1 MKIPF
6 LDLKAPYTELRD
18 ELDAAYRR
26 VMDSGSYILGQ
37 ELAAFE
43 KEFAA
48 YCGVKHCVGV
58 GNCFDALRLILK
70 GYGIGDGDE
79 VLVPSNTYIATWLA
93 VSYTGAIPIPV
104 EPDDKTYNIDP
115 SLVERSITHKTK
127 AIIPVHLYGQ
137 PADMDPLIE
146 IANKYGLKIVEDAAH
161 AHGATYG
168 GRKAG
173 ALGDAAGFSF
183 YPAKNLGAFGDGGAV
198 TTNDDGLADKVRILR
213 NYGSRVKYYNEV
225 QGANSRLDEL
235 QAAFLRIKLS
245 KLDEWNER
253 RSEIAF
259 MYIDRL
265 RDVGIILPEVVR
277 GLKSSWHL
285 FVIRHAD
292 RDKLRRYLD
301 KIDIGTL
308 IHYPVPPHLSDA
320 YKSLCRGRYD
330 LPIAESLAKSVLSIP
345 IGPHISTAEVDKIID
360 SIKKFVVGAGTKASG
375 SSRIR
380 SSGRN

>member
-26 VMDSGSYILGQ
+26 VMDSGSYVLGQ

-168 GRKAG
+168 GRKVG

-265 RDVGIILPEVVR
+265 RDVGIILPEVVG

-292 RDKLRRYLD
+292 RDKLRRYLER
-301 KIDIGTL
+301 IDIGTL

-375 SSRIR
+375 SSGIR

>member
-168 GRKAG
+168 GRKVG

-198 TTNDDGLADKVRILR
+198 TTNDDGLADRVRILR
-213 NYGSRVKYYNEV
+213 NYGSRAKYYNEV
-225 QGANSRLDEL
+225 QGSNSRLDEL
-235 QAAFLRIKLS
+235 QAAFLRVKLS

-265 RDVGIILPEVVR
+265 RDVGIILPEVVG

-292 RDKLRRYLD
+292 RDKLMRYLERM
-301 KIDIGTL
+301 DIGTL

-345 IGPHISTAEVDKIID
+345 IGPHISAAEVNKIID

-375 SSRIR
+375 SSGIR

>member
-1 MKIPF
+1 
-6 LDLKAPYTELRD
+6 
-18 ELDAAYRR
+18 
-26 VMDSGSYILGQ
+26 
-37 ELAAFE
+37 
-43 KEFAA
+43 
-48 YCGVKHCVGV
+48 
-58 GNCFDALRLILK
+58 
-70 GYGIGDGDE
+70 
-79 VLVPSNTYIATWLA
+79 
-93 VSYTGAIPIPV
+93 
-104 EPDDKTYNIDP
+104 
-115 SLVERSITHKTK
+115 
-127 AIIPVHLYGQ
+127 
-137 PADMDPLIE
+137 
-146 IANKYGLKIVEDAAH
+146 
-161 AHGATYG
+161 
-168 GRKAG
+168 
-173 ALGDAAGFSF
+173 
-183 YPAKNLGAFGDGGAV
+183 
-198 TTNDDGLADKVRILR
+198 VRILR

-292 RDKLRRYLD
+292 RDKLMRYLERM
-301 KIDIGTL
+301 DIGTL

-375 SSRIR
+375 SSGIR

>member
-26 VMDSGSYILGQ
+26 VMDSGSYVLGQ

-127 AIIPVHLYGQ
+127 AIMPVHLYGQ

-168 GRKAG
+168 GRKVG

-265 RDVGIILPEVVR
+265 RDVGIILPEVVG

-292 RDKLRRYLD
+292 RDKLRRYLER
-301 KIDIGTL
+301 IDIGTL

-345 IGPHISTAEVDKIID
+345 IGPHISAAEVNKIID

-375 SSRIR
+375 SSGIR

>member
-115 SLVERSITHKTK
+115 SLVERSITHRTK

-168 GRKAG
+168 GRKVG

-265 RDVGIILPEVVR
+265 RDVGIILPEVVG

-292 RDKLRRYLD
+292 RDKLRRYLER
-301 KIDIGTL
+301 IDIGTL

-375 SSRIR
+375 SSGIR

>member
-6 LDLKAPYTELRD
+6 LDLKAARMELRD

-37 ELAAFE
+37 EMAAFE
-43 KEFAA
+43 KEFAV

-58 GNCFDALRLILK
+58 GSCFDALRLILK
-70 GYGIGDGDE
+70 GYGLGDGDE

-93 VSYTGAIPIPV
+93 VSYAGAVPIPV
-104 EPDDKTYNIDP
+104 EPDDKTYNMNP
-115 SLVERSITHKTK
+115 GLVERSITPKTK

-146 IANKYGLKIVEDAAH
+146 IANRYGLKIIEDAAQ

-168 GRKAG
+168 ERKVG

-198 TTNDDGLADKVRILR
+198 TTNDDGLADRVRILR
-213 NYGSRVKYYNEV
+213 NYGSRVKYENEV

-235 QAAFLRIKLS
+235 QAAFLRVKLS
-245 KLDEWNER
+245 RLDEWNER
-253 RSEIAF
+253 RSEIALIY
-259 MYIDRL
+259 MDRL
-265 RDVGIILPEVVR
+265 RDVGIILPVVGK

-285 FVIRHAD
+285 FVIRHTE
-292 RDKLRRYLD
+292 RDKLKKYLERD
-301 KIDIGTL
+301 DIGTL
-308 IHYPVPPHLSDA
+308 IHYPVPPHLSGA
-320 YKSLCRGRYD
+320 YKSLWRGRYD
-330 LPIAESLAKSVLSIP
+330 LPVAESLAKSVLSIP
-345 IGPHISTAEVDKIID
+345 IGPHLRTAEVDKIID
-360 SIKKFVVGAGTKASG
+360 SLKRFAVGAGTKVFESG
-375 SSRIR
+375 GTKSP
-380 SSGRN
+380 GRN

>member
-26 VMDSGSYILGQ
+26 VMDSGSYVLGQ

-168 GRKAG
+168 GRKVG

-265 RDVGIILPEVVR
+265 RDVGIILPEVVG

-292 RDKLRRYLD
+292 RDKLMRYLERM
-301 KIDIGTL
+301 DIGTL

-345 IGPHISTAEVDKIID
+345 IGPHISAAEVNKIID

-375 SSRIR
+375 SSGIR

>member
-26 VMDSGSYILGQ
+26 VMDSGSYILGH

-115 SLVERSITHKTK
+115 SLVERSITHRTK

-168 GRKAG
+168 GRKVG

-198 TTNDDGLADKVRILR
+198 TTNDDGLADRVRILR
-213 NYGSRVKYYNEV
+213 NYGSRAKYYNEV
-225 QGANSRLDEL
+225 QGSNSRLDEL
-235 QAAFLRIKLS
+235 QAAFLRVKLS

-285 FVIRHAD
+285 FVIRHDD
-292 RDKLRRYLD
+292 RDKLMMYLERM
-301 KIDIGTL
+301 DIGTL

-345 IGPHISTAEVDKIID
+345 IGPHISAAEVNKIID

-375 SSRIR
+375 SSGIR